1 MAEHH
6 FLASYNAPLSNA
18 AWPEAADFALD
29 GDRIGRFD
37 PARQWPQLFEKPA
50 CPCCVDAKT
59 MRFVMVLRH
68 LTFHLKYKALICFQL
83 RLLKVHEIPT

>member
-50 CPCCVDAKT
+50 CPCCGCKDNAI
-59 MRFVMVLRH
+59 RDGFEASD
-68 LTFHLKYKALICFQL
+68 FS
-83 RLLKVHEIPT
+83 P

>member
-6 FLASYNAPLSNA
+6 FLASYNASLSNA

-50 CPCCVDAKT
+50 CPCCGCKDNVIRDGFEAYD
-59 MRFVMVLRH
+59 FS
-68 LTFHLKYKALICFQL
+68 
-83 RLLKVHEIPT
+83 P